1 MDFKTSQT
9 RINLMRAFA
18 GESMAR
24 NRYTFA
30 KNKACELGYN
40 AIADMFEFTAC
51 QEKEHAEVFYEFLKR
66 EMGENVEISASYPV
80 DSDVDIISILKAATS
95 NEYDENETIYPEFAR
110 IAKEEGFNDI
120 AAAFNMIAKVEKT
133 HGDRFA
139 KYAQLI
145 ETDRLFKSDTEEQWV
160 CLNCG
165 HIHSGKSALQICPV
179 CKAEIGYAVRVN
191 TPIGG

>member
-1 MDFKTSQT
+1 MDFKSSQT

-51 QEKEHAEVFYEFLKR
+51 QEKEHAEIFYGFLKR
-66 EMGENVEISASYPV
+66 EMGENVEISAAYPV
-80 DSDVDIISILKAATS
+80 DSDVDIVAILKAAVG
-95 NEYDENETIYPEFAR
+95 NEYAENESIYPEFAKV
-110 IAKEEGFNDI
+110 AKEEGFDDI
-120 AAAFNMIAKVEKT
+120 AATFTMIAKIEKT

-145 ETDRLFKSDTEEQWV
+145 ETDRLNKSDKDEQWI

-165 HIHSGKSALQICPV
+165 HIHTGKTAPQICPV
-179 CKAEIGYAVRVN
+179 CKAEVGYAVRANSQIV
-191 TPIGG
+191 G